1 MKKHLLLF
9 LSVIFSLSL
18 FAAPKYE
25 FRANWCATVTN
36 IDWPTTKV
44 TDNASRTAQQK
55 ELTDIL
61 DALQAGNINAVCLQV
76 RSLCDALYASSYEPW
91 AVCLTGTRGADPGYD
106 PLAFAIE
113 ETHKRGMELHVW
125 INPYRVTSEKLTT
138 GSNPYSDLPASD
150 LLYTHGESHL
160 SGKVIKYQN
169 GEKYG
174 QVLDPGYPEVRAH
187 IVKVLQ
193 EIVTNYDIDGML
205 MDDYFYPTGA
215 DDYDAASQALYFTPN
230 QDAIV
235 DFNEKDGKLDDWR
248 RSNVDQ
254 MVRDVYQM
262 IQDTKP
268 YVRFGMGPFGIWSC
282 DENIATEKYGLVHP
296 QGIIGANYY
305 TERGCNTVEW
315 IKQGWV
321 DYVCPQLYWPTTQ
334 AAQDYNVLYEWW
346 SGVCE
351 KFSTDNRK
359 VHFYPSPNAGRVY
372 GADGKKWG
380 IAEMKLQ
387 LNQGRE
393 KLTNGYSGAV
403 FYSVRYYLNLDYLGN
418 PICGNDVTT
427 TMCEDLKASHFQQKA
442 LVPPMTWKSTGS
454 LEAPTELSISG
465 NTLTWQHSTGAAR
478 YTIYVYPKGVEMHT
492 AIEQVDYLQRV
503 VYGNSFTLPA
513 GFNPATHNV
522 AVRSYDR
529 YGVEHAATEYTPDV
543 TYVLNGGVLGNRTV
557 ESKPN
562 VPTQEELWTNFK
574 TAAGLTTLGTLAEIT
589 AAGAGK
595 PHSDSS
601 NPCACRIICGKLL
614 AAEVQTVFGKAEWK
628 WLQTYIAGVQTALAE
643 TALTDAAWRYAIAA
657 FFLQSQHSAWPA
669 SDDFTEAGKPSA
681 WGPAYQEAHKTSTTV
696 PLTLPEKIEGSAF
709 TLPIAGEIT
718 HPNGSTFLGWYDN
731 PDMTGNT
738 ILALPVG
745 YTGTVYAKWS
755 GITWMLYGGQYTG
768 GTLPSTV
775 DATYTLPTK
784 TQMLRTGYVFGG
796 WYEKA
801 DFSGNVLTSISA
813 NYTGILHAKWIP
825 ANHITWH
832 PYHCG
837 EMKNEDLWEQFM
849 EDYNDWYMN
858 HSDQKISEVRAEQPI
873 TGAFGFMFNGETVDG
888 TKEGAK
894 KYPDGLAKD
903 FMTNANSPWK
913 WLGDY
918 IAEIVEKENEQLE
931 SNDPLWTAFKEATG
945 RTKLGALKDV
955 TIAIIAGTNGFPSTD
970 NTSTIS
976 TLNTLFDENVEWEW
990 LKTYIMTEQNTQAAL
1005 NKEFTDANG
1014 YKRKITTLG
1023 SDITEDNCRN
1033 WVFAIAAFFTQ
1044 SQYIGY
1050 PAASADFSEKG
1061 KHSVW
1066 KNTYHGENA
1075 HYQIAKELDWRKMVH
1090 TFFNAGNTIQ
1100 YVNIKGESVTE
1111 GTADFRTKGL
1121 PKPNG
1126 DPAAGWYNAWWN
1138 ATFTDYLIT
1147 GDPMPK
1153 VRRSGYAF
1161 AGWYYG
1167 IEEGYDCNKRVGVGG
1182 YDASQEHN
1190 NHLWARWLELCLYE
1204 GYVDKDIHSIAEKTK
1219 VNHNQELLYYIDAQ
1233 ETKKAHKLDIHRK
1246 FLSDGVSYS
1255 TLVLPFAIPKTQE
1268 KSAGDYLK
1276 QVTDEN
1282 GDFVFD
1288 PGKGGEMPSILV
1300 CQGAQ
1305 KTSVN
1310 GEDMVELVFEEL
1322 DVTSKTVS
1330 GTEPAVPAYVPFL
1343 IKPAKPLT
1351 PRLHFWL
1358 AAVNHRENPYLP
1370 AVLNGM
1376 QLQPVL
1382 SPTVITATS
1391 DCPLILVDNNR
1402 LAQVYSS
1409 GEMLGLRGYFIL
1421 QPELRNLP
1429 VKITMRDNTP
1439 SNTENISTDAM
1450 IVEIKKILR
1459 NGQVYIIRNGQMY
1472 DMMGNRVE

>member
-44 TDNASRTAQQK
+44 TDDASRTAQKK

-76 RSLCDALYASSYEPW
+76 RSLSDALYASSYEPW
-91 AVCLTGTRGADPGYD
+91 AVCLTGTRGKDPGYD

-150 LLYTHGESHL
+150 KLYTHGESHL
-160 SGKVIKYQN
+160 SGKVIKYKN

-174 QVLDPGYPEVRAH
+174 QVLDPGYPEVREH

-215 DDYDAASQALYFTPN
+215 DDYDAASQALYFTSN
-230 QDAIV
+230 KETIV
-235 DFNEKDGKLDDWR
+235 DFNEDGSKLDDWR

-262 IQDTKP
+262 IQNKKP
-268 YVRFGMGPFGIWSC
+268 YVRFGMGPFGIWSYG
-282 DENIATEKYGLVHP
+282 ENKATEKYGLVHP

-321 DYVCPQLYWPTTQ
+321 DYVCPQLYWPTNQT
-334 AAQDYNVLYEWW
+334 AQDYNVLYEWW

-393 KLTNGYSGAV
+393 LLTNGYSGAV

-465 NTLTWQHSTGAAR
+465 NTLTWESEGER

-513 GFNPATHNV
+513 GFNTATHNV

-543 TYVLNGGVLGNRTV
+543 TYVLNGGELGNRTV
-557 ESKPN
+557 VSKPN
-562 VPTQEELWTNFK
+562 FPTNAELWEAFK
-574 TAAGLTTLGTLAEIT
+574 PYYNQYYLANGKLTTERADRPINEVSTFADKYMQDIMT
-589 AAGAGK
+589 NTK
-595 PHSDSS
+595 S
-601 NPCACRIICGKLL
+601 NY
-614 AAEVQTVFGKAEWK
+614 K
-628 WLQTYIAGVQTALAE
+628 WLGDYILSVASAQSVTIDSELLWRFSVHTFFNAEKRTA
-643 TALTDAAWRYAIAA
+643 YP
-657 FFLQSQHSAWPA
+657 SNVP
-669 SDDFTEAGKPSA
+669 DFTTAGKPSA
-681 WGPAYQEAHKTSTTV
+681 WGPAYQEAHKTTTTF

-709 TLPIAGEIT
+709 TLPIAGEIN

-738 ILALPVG
+738 ILELPVG
-745 YTGTVYAKWS
+745 YKGTVYAKWS

-775 DATYTLPTK
+775 QVPYTLPIK

-801 DFSGNVLTSISA
+801 DFSGNVLTSIPA

-894 KYPDGLAKD
+894 KYPNGLAKD

-945 RTKLGALKDV
+945 LTKLGALKDV
-955 TIAIIAGTNGFPSTD
+955 TIGTIAANDGFPYD
-970 NTSTIS
+970 NNEFTIN
-976 TLNTLFDENVEWEW
+976 TLNTLFNNEEWGW

-1005 NKEFTDANG
+1005 NEEFTGADGN
-1014 YKRKITTLG
+1014 KRKITTLG
-1023 SDITEDNCRN
+1023 SEITENNCRN
-1033 WVFAIAAFFTQ
+1033 WVFAIAAFFKQ

-1075 HYQIAKELDWRKMVH
+1075 HYQITKELDWRKMVH

-1153 VRRSGYAF
+1153 VRCSGYAF

-1167 IEEGYDCNKRVGVGG
+1167 IEEGYDYNKRVGVGG

-1219 VNHNQELLYYIDAQ
+1219 VNHNQELLYYINAQ

-1255 TLVLPFAIPKTQE
+1255 TLVLPFAIPRTQE

-1276 QVTDEN
+1276 EVTDEN

-1288 PGKGGEMPSILV
+1288 PAKGGEMPSILV
-1300 CQGAQ
+1300 CQGAR
-1305 KTSVN
+1305 KKSVN

-1322 DVTSKTVS
+1322 DVTSTS
-1330 GTEPAVPAYVPFL
+1330 TSNTEAAVPAYVPFL

-1351 PRLHFWL
+1351 PRLHFWS
-1358 AAVNHRENPYLP
+1358 ASVYHRENPYSP

-1391 DCPLILVDNNR
+1391 DCPLILVNNNR

-1472 DMMGNRVE
+1472 DLMGSRVE

>member
-44 TDNASRTAQQK
+44 TDNASRTAQKK

-76 RSLCDALYASSYEPW
+76 RSLSDALYASSYEPW
-91 AVCLTGTRGADPGYD
+91 AVCLTGTRGKDPGYD
-106 PLAFAIE
+106 PLQFAIE

-150 LLYTHGESHL
+150 KLYTHGESHL
-160 SGKVIKYQN
+160 SGKVIKYKN

-174 QVLDPGYPEVRAH
+174 QVLDPGYPEVREH

-215 DDYDAASQALYFTPN
+215 DDYDAASQALYFSNKET
-230 QDAIV
+230 IV
-235 DFNEKDGKLDDWR
+235 DFNEDGSKLDDWR

-262 IQDTKP
+262 IQNKKP
-268 YVRFGMGPFGIWSC
+268 YVRFGMGPFGIWSYG
-282 DENIATEKYGLVHP
+282 ENKATEKYGLVHP

-321 DYVCPQLYWPTTQ
+321 DYVCPQLYWPTNQT
-334 AAQDYNVLYEWW
+334 AQDYNVLYEWW

-372 GADGKKWG
+372 GADGHTWG

-403 FYSVRYYLNLDYLGN
+403 FYSVRYYLNLDY
-418 PICGNDVTT
+418 ICGNDVT

-465 NTLTWQHSTGAAR
+465 NTLTWESEGER

-513 GFNPATHNV
+513 GFNTATHNV

-529 YGVEHAATEYTPDV
+529 YGVEHAAAEYTPDV
-543 TYVLNGGVLGNRTV
+543 TYVLNGGELGNRTV
-557 ESKPN
+557 ESTPN
-562 VPTQEELWTNFK
+562 VPTQDELIAAFKTGYNSYFGASVKTTREITNFLYAGS
-574 TAAGLTTLGTLAEIT
+574 AASDGGNKCDISKMMTDVNSGWKWLGDYIIT
-589 AAGAGK
+589 KAGAPDGTIEYWWRRNVGGFFIQGIYAVASVNSFDFSTAGK
-595 PHSDSS
+595 PE
-601 NPCACRIICGKLL
+601 K
-614 AAEVQTVFGKAEWK
+614 
-628 WLQTYIAGVQTALAE
+628 
-643 TALTDAAWRYAIAA
+643 
-657 FFLQSQHSAWPA
+657 
-669 SDDFTEAGKPSA
+669 
-681 WGPAYQEAHKTSTTV
+681 WGPAYQAAHATTTTF

-738 ILALPVG
+738 ILELPVG
-745 YTGTVYAKWS
+745 YKGTVYAKWS
-755 GITWMLYGGQYTG
+755 GITWMLYGGQYKG

-801 DFSGNVLTSISA
+801 DFSGNVLTSIPA
-813 NYTGILHAKWIP
+813 NYTGVLHAKWIP

-837 EMKNEDLWEQFM
+837 EMKNEDLWELFM
-849 EDYNDWYMN
+849 EDYNEYY
-858 HSDQKISEVRAEQPI
+858 KAILPEARAVQPI
-873 TGAFGFMFNGETVDG
+873 TNAIGFTFPPEEIRGTYPNGVVR
-888 TKEGAK
+888 
-894 KYPDGLAKD
+894 D
-903 FMTNANSPWK
+903 FLHNHPQWK
-913 WLGDY
+913 WLYSHINTVVNNESTTPTSNEALWAAFKTDAGLSGLGTL
-918 IAEIVEKENEQLE
+918 AEIKTGDMVASCKTICTELNAAEVQKAFNNTDWAWLKKYLADTQ
-931 SNDPLWTAFKEATG
+931 NDQKGNTVA
-945 RTKLGALKDV
+945 
-955 TIAIIAGTNGFPSTD
+955 
-970 NTSTIS
+970 TSTVPGL
-976 TLNTLFDENVEWEW
+976 TDDLT
-990 LKTYIMTEQNTQAAL
+990 AA
-1005 NKEFTDANG
+1005 TWR
-1014 YKRKITTLG
+1014 Y
-1023 SDITEDNCRN
+1023 
-1033 WVFAIAAFFTQ
+1033 AIAAFFLQTQ
-1044 SQYIGY
+1044 YTAWPY
-1050 PAASADFSEKG
+1050 SADFTTAGLPTAWGPKATAAG
-1061 KHSVW
+1061 K
-1066 KNTYHGENA
+1066 TYAFSLTGE
-1075 HYQIAKELDWRKMVH
+1075 LTWRLHVH
-1090 TFFNAGNTIQ
+1090 AFFNKTN
-1100 YVNIKGESVTE
+1100 SVTYKTKDDDTKTDA
-1111 GTADFRTKGL
+1111 TADFTEA
-1121 PKPNG
+1121 G
-1126 DPAAGWYNAWWN
+1126 DPAAGGWYNAWWN

-1147 GDPMPK
+1147 GDSMPK

-1167 IEEGYDCNKRVGVGG
+1167 IEEGYDCTKRVGVGG

-1219 VNHNQELLYYIDAQ
+1219 VNHNQELLSCISSDV
-1233 ETKKAHKLDIHRK
+1233 TKKTYKLDIHRK
-1246 FLSDGVSYS
+1246 FLSDDVSYS
-1255 TLVLPFAIPKTQE
+1255 TLVLPFAIPRTTTNNV
-1268 KSAGDYLK
+1268 AHYIK
-1276 QVTDEN
+1276 QITDEN

-1288 PGKGGEMPSILV
+1288 PAKGGEMPSILV
-1300 CQGAQ
+1300 CQEAR

-1330 GTEPAVPAYVPFL
+1330 GTEAAVPAYVPFL

-1351 PRLHFWL
+1351 PRLHFWS
-1358 AAVNHRENPYLP
+1358 ASVYHRENPYSP

-1472 DMMGNRVE
+1472 DMMGNLVK